1 MVPHHFVKLEAMPL
15 SPNGKADRRA
25 LPKPEAD
32 RVSEA
37 TYVAPHNATQKTIAE
52 IWQDLLQINTVGIN
66 DSFFDLG
73 GHSLLLVKM
82 LRRLKESFTEDLKVV
97 DLFQYPTIAQLTQFI
112 SRKDNSER
120 SFKKTQDLV
129 SKQIASLK
137 RQKQLATARRKS
149 NG

>member
-1 MVPHHFVKLEAMPL
+1 LDAIPL

-25 LPKPEAD
+25 LPKPTEE
-32 RVSEA
+32 RISEGP
-37 TYVAPHNATQKTIAE
+37 YIAPSNSTQKTIAH
-52 IWQDLLQINTVGIN
+52 IWQDLLRVKKVGIH

-82 LRRLKESFTEDLKVV
+82 LRRLRECFSADLKIV
-97 DLFQYPTIAQLTQFI
+97 DLFQYPTIAKLTEFLSRRENFGI
-112 SRKDNSER
+112 SLQ
-120 SFKKTQDLV
+120 KTQDLA

-137 RQKQLATARRKS
+137 RQQRFAAARRKA